1 MNCEKYY
8 QVLGIKDPKNM
19 SNEDKLKW
27 EKLVSLSPTARGY
40 IVKAKEQNV
49 DILDCLSK
57 ESLYIRY
64 NTHADLETISKILN
78 IQPKKVILKGK
89 TALYFDK
96 DLIDKLDTFFK
107 EHSAKEI
114 RKIVEEQH
122 SLENY
127 GVRSYKQSERY
138 KNSISKVVKETWQ
151 KTGYREKVSKAVK
164 DAWLNKTNEERE
176 LKKQHIKTSI
186 KPNLIIKQQKIKAYR
201 DYLQATYHEPF
212 LDITDVRKYLDISWG
227 SLETFEKALNL
238 RFETFKIYNLKFL
251 RKSDVDKAKK
261 ILGNISTCR
270 SLVEDQLLN
279 FVKSIYDGTIRNN
292 DRRTLK
298 SLKELDIYLP
308 AKKLA
313 FEFNGLYWHSDAA
326 GLKKGELPSKE
337 LKQYSVNRHLS
348 KTKECEELG
357 IRLIHIFE
365 DDWIFKGDI
374 IKSIIRS
381 ALGLPQKKIYARN
394 CELREI
400 PVNQYRAF
408 LNQNHLQGYSYAN
421 IRLGLFEKTTDELV
435 ELIGV
440 NVKGTHCKEPELVR
454 LCTKLNTQVLGGFS
468 KLLKHTNLDYLVSY
482 IDRSIFS
489 GTGYSEIGFKPIK
502 VNPPTY
508 FYVKVL
514 ERKSRYTFTRK
525 NIERLF
531 KAGKLEYWNPNET
544 EESNMYKN
552 GYGRIWNCGTI
563 KVEWVKNSKLK
574 PRLY

>member
-96 DLIDKLDTFFK
+96 DLVDKLDTFFK
-107 EHSAKEI
+107 EHSAKEV

-261 ILGNISTCR
+261 ILDNISTCR

-279 FVKSIYDGTIRNN
+279 FVKSIYDGTVRNN

-313 FEFNGLYWHSDAA
+313 FEFDGLYWHSDAA

>member
-1 MNCEKYY
+1 MNYEKYY
-8 QVLGIKDPKNM
+8 QALGIKDPKNM
-19 SNEDKLKW
+19 SDEDKLKW
-27 EKLVSLSPTARGY
+27 RKLMSLSPTARGY
-40 IVKAKEQNV
+40 VVKANEQNV

-96 DLIDKLDTFFK
+96 DLVVKLDTFFK

-164 DAWLNKTNEERE
+164 DTWLNKTNEERE

-186 KPNLIIKQQKIKAYR
+186 KPNLIIKQQKIEAYR

-261 ILGNISTCR
+261 ILDNISTCR

-279 FVKSIYDGTIRNN
+279 FVKSIYDGTVRNN

-313 FEFNGLYWHSDAA
+313 FEFDGLYWHSDAA

-440 NVKGTHCKEPELVR
+440 NVKGTHRKEPELVR

-544 EESNMYKN
+544 EELNMYKN

-563 KVEWVKNSKLK
+563 KVEWVKKQ
-574 PRLY
+574 